1 VLHHCPFG
9 LLHCFKQSAFDT
21 YGFDIYVR
29 LYAPYLQ
36 NVFLHTGTWLTV
48 VMAVGRYAAICRP
61 LQARH
66 LVGVRPTGIAVL
78 LTVVVWTLLD
88 LPQIWTFNVVLF
100 DCSPPGTRYY
110 VLDQGLFVLRH
121 NVQTAFTYVWAVVGF
136 LLPVLLLSYCNVHLI
151 RALRESIR
159 VRRLYRVN
167 PRATSP
173 GSRISPTLIAIV
185 CMYLVLITPSELL
198 RFYYYAVHADA
209 DGHETVELFTA
220 AIVVTNVLQTL
231 NFAVNF
237 VLYCI
242 VNVHF
247 RRTCFDLVY
256 RLRRCCCRSSS
267 STSTAHA
274 SASPF
279 GNLRGE
285 GTKRRSSSSAALRCG
300 SQSRQQCSWH
310 SSSAGSNF
318 LSRETYCV
326 GHTGGGRPVE
336 SDATGCETAL

>member
-1 VLHHCPFG
+1 V
-9 LLHCFKQSAFDT
+9 QT
-21 YGFDIYVR
+21 YATYF
-29 LYAPYLQ
+29 Q

-66 LVGVRPTGIAVL
+66 LVGVRPTRIAVL
-78 LTVVVWTLLD
+78 LTFVVWTLLD
-88 LPQIWTFNVVLF
+88 LPKIWTYEVVVV
-100 DCSPPGTRYY
+100 DWCSPPGTRYY
-110 VLDQGLFVLRH
+110 VLDHGLLVVRTD
-121 NVQTAFTYVWAVVGF
+121 VKTAFTYVWALVGF
-136 LLPVLLLSYCNVHLI
+136 FLPVMLLSYCNVHLI

-159 VRRLYRVN
+159 VRRLYRVS

-198 RFYYYAVHADA
+198 HFYYYAVGRDS
-209 DGHETVELFTA
+209 VEMFNA

-247 RRTCFDLVY
+247 RRTCFELVY
-256 RLRRCCCRSSS
+256 RLCRCCCCCCCCKSSS
-267 STSTAHA
+267 A
-274 SASPF
+274 SASLSSRPF
-279 GNLRGE
+279 GHHARADSN
-285 GTKRRSSSSAALRCG
+285 RRSSSSAALRCG
-300 SQSRQQCSWH
+300 SQHRLRRSWH
-310 SSSAGSNF
+310 NSSAGSN
-318 LSRETYCV
+318 YCSKEYCAAHASV
-326 GHTGGGRPVE
+326 GRPTVW
-336 SDATGCETAL
+336 SDGTGCETAL